1 MATSLFIRAPFAPTP
16 TTSAG
21 HYTISDDFAGSG
33 DLVVNIDAA
42 DAERLSLAPA
52 FPGTLTF
59 KPADGETASPNP
71 ADPAANPIVGDL
83 FLELTDPAP
92 FAQLA
97 GIAHFAYPVLL
108 AYLDVALAPAF
119 FTGTVVG
126 GRILDPLKALP
137 RRPGPA
143 QKAHAFAKGQIG
155 VHVSPT
161 RSDAGCVLPVLA
173 PLEVAGSAMAR
184 LRFGVRTHLNPTVA
198 QPSLAALPRNAILAP
213 PDFVPM
219 PLAFFYG
226 MLRRQPATW
235 MELAADFHHGHPF
248 FDALEAL
255 EDNTDQGRWRR
266 LRVFLPGHRT
276 ATPLPSG
283 SLAML
288 EARAAEPLTGETWR
302 QHVNRLGELFVKRRG
317 AEPFE
322 LRLVDRP
329 GVDEQPVDVSTFPD
343 DDPVPALS
351 LQWGGTPDAGDAG
364 LDVTA
369 HVPVDGDPT
378 DATLFF
384 ELMQGMRDQ
393 AGMTVDPILQEIVCE
408 RRLVRPLQ
416 RLLAQFGFTLVGAPR
431 ETFDQATA
439 WAVREFQTYA
449 RLGRAATLEGP
460 LVLRYAER
468 LAPADNAVPYTGEI
482 TGIVD
487 AETAAALRVWRDNQY
502 VCPVVIESWQ
512 MAGGART
519 TVASENIWFP
529 TDDTTGGR
537 RMFARDVSGYY
548 TVPATRSPD
557 EIILG
562 RYESFSGNH
571 GMLCSKSIGTAWT
584 PETNV
589 TPDRLIGPA
598 SGARPAEAISTYK
611 VIAAVARAENEG
623 VFDVLNGYDRA
634 VMSLGVCHWT
644 VYLPGSA
651 AELPAFLAYLRRHDP
666 DAFDYFFRKFG
677 IMPGQEWPDDPPAS
691 NPLYM
696 AAQAKWVAN
705 VVLRGLGASP
715 HAHPDFDERVV
726 STAGDANFLRTWH
739 WFYRWVMA
747 SRTSEAVQRRQ
758 WDFAR
763 LRLRQLLA
771 APWKSSKDAQHF
783 TSVGQVFSSERAAAA
798 LLRAHVNAPA
808 GVLTSGRAADRLM
821 TAVKATGLNKT
832 SPSGWSVA
840 QVASLNQALETELRG
855 INTFIR
861 DTLHLATGFVDPT
874 HGALAAGMGS
884 FQLDATGL

>member
-1 MATSLFIRAPFAPTP
+1 VATSLFIRAPFAPTP
-16 TTSAG
+16 TTSAA
-21 HYTISDDFAGSG
+21 HYTIGDDFAGSG
-33 DLVVNIDAA
+33 DLVVSIDTGEV
-42 DAERLSLAPA
+42 ERLSLAPA

-59 KPADGETASPNP
+59 KPADGVVPSANP
-71 ADPAANPIVGDL
+71 ADTSASPVVGDL

-92 FAQLA
+92 FRQLA

-108 AYLDVALAPAF
+108 AYLDVALTPAF
-119 FTGTVVG
+119 FSGTVVE
-126 GRILDPLKALP
+126 GRILDPLKVLP
-137 RRPGPA
+137 RRPGPT
-143 QKAHAFAKGQIG
+143 QKAHAFAKGQIS

-161 RSDAGCVLPVLA
+161 RDDPGCVMPVLT
-173 PLEVAGSAMAR
+173 PLEAAGSATGR
-184 LRFGVRTHLNPTVA
+184 LRFGVRTHLNPTVM
-198 QPSLAALPRNAILAP
+198 QRSLAALPGDAILAP

-235 MELAADFHHGHPF
+235 TELAADFHHAHPF
-248 FDALEAL
+248 FDALEEL
-255 EDNTDQGRWRR
+255 EDNVDQGRWRR
-266 LRVFLPGHRT
+266 LRVFLPGKRT

-288 EARAAEPLTGETWR
+288 ETRATDPLTGELWR
-302 QHVNRLGELFVKRRG
+302 RPVNRLGELFMKRRG
-317 AEPFE
+317 GEPFE
-322 LRLVDRP
+322 LRVVDRP
-329 GVDEQPVDVSTFPD
+329 GANEQAIAISASPEDG
-343 DDPVPALS
+343 PAAVLS
-351 LQWGGTPDAGDAG
+351 LQWGGSPDAGDAG

-378 DATLFF
+378 DAGLFF
-384 ELMQGMRDQ
+384 ELMQGLQDQ
-393 AGMTVDPILQEIVCE
+393 AGMTVDPVLQEVVYE
-408 RRLVRPLQ
+408 RRLVHPLQ
-416 RLLAQFGFTLVGAPR
+416 QLLAQFGFTLVGAPR
-431 ETFDQATA
+431 ETFDQPTA
-439 WAVREFQTYA
+439 WAVREFQVYA
-449 RLGRAATLEGP
+449 RLDGVATLEGP
-460 LVLRYAER
+460 TDVRYAER
-468 LAPADNAVPYTGEI
+468 LVPATNTAPYTGEI

-487 AETAAALRVWRDNQY
+487 AETAAAMRVWRDNQF

-512 MAGGART
+512 MSGSTRT
-519 TVASENIWFP
+519 TVGSENIWFP
-529 TDDTTGGR
+529 TDDTTAGR
-537 RMFARDVSGYY
+537 RVFARDVSGYY

-562 RYESFSGNH
+562 RYESFGGNH

-589 TPDRLIGPA
+589 TPDRLLGPA
-598 SGARPAEAISTYK
+598 SGARPPETISTYK

-644 VYLPGSA
+644 VYLSEGA
-651 AELPAFLAYLRRHDP
+651 AELPAFLAYLQRHDP
-666 DAFDYFFRKFG
+666 DAFDHFFRTFG
-677 IMPGQEWPDDPPAS
+677 ITPAEEWPDDPPAS

-705 VVLRGLGASP
+705 ILLRGLGASP
-715 HAHPDFDERVV
+715 HAHPDFDEGIL
-726 STAGDANFLRTWH
+726 SSADDANYLRTWH

-763 LRLRQLLA
+763 LRLQQLLA
-771 APWKSSKDAQHF
+771 APWKSSNDAQHF

-821 TAVKATGLNKT
+821 TAVKAAGLNAT
-832 SPSGWSVA
+832 NPSGWSVA
-840 QVASLNQALETELRG
+840 QVASLNQALEAELRG

-874 HGALAAGMGS
+874 HGALGAGRGS